1 MKNHRFLKSFVAAAI
16 AIVVTF
22 ASVVPSYAVGGAVAS
37 ALLESIAS
45 ELIRKCLTPDGVDS
59 DEASYEQNIQY
70 LNTIWLTSL
79 DQRREVDY
87 STLSSVYAQLLM
99 QGVPCEIQSSRGAAQ
114 GYYIRGTGNMPVYNG
129 NGRYDIKGKYF
140 SDGNGSI
147 FYAQLPDNGKEPGS
161 STVPS
166 TNAPTTTPSTTEAG
180 NGANGTYI
188 PTHSAASNDT
198 GLLRQIAQYTHEIW
212 FWADLINDNLRDVR
226 RYLFMVYSNVGRFV
240 DGMNNIT
247 KGIYRQIDLLSGYL
261 PRLDDIYNRL
271 FQIQSAAWASVD
283 VENRLLYSLED
294 LASNISGVIVDGAVK
309 VTSSPDPAV
318 AEAITGIQNTL
329 TSVISNGKVLVDN
342 SDVVSAIQSIPAFD
356 DTELLDRVGTIVEQI
371 DTLSRKIDLNYFPN
385 MYGKVTSIA
394 DTLGNTN
401 KHLITANRKTTEI
414 IDMLTAAVDVDT
426 GKLLVADT
434 GMISAVTTIS
444 NQITEQFGE
453 YDSTYSFPNFS
464 SSGQSVVNNKIVSG
478 VLPSA
483 FTSINPGT
491 RKLLYSPSGTLTLLK
506 SSLYAG
512 GGTCSHVTGSPYFD
526 STYGV
531 GYCLQFEF
539 RFSSSQSTN
548 RYETVQFPQVSFTDY
563 SGKSLTLSAHSGSVL
578 VRSYSR
584 YAYVYRYYFPR
595 WDASGN
601 WLGWSGQNDTFQWT
615 SSTYEPSKRVYLT
628 PPESGTYYIYGTSDT
643 AIPVVYASR
652 FTGFLQSQADR
663 VVNAVGS
670 IPAPTDYTSQLT
682 AVTGRM
688 DDILAQ
694 LQSTSGSATCEHTY
708 SQHMEQEATCILP
721 GLMISTCSK
730 CGDSSSEIVDPL
742 GHDWQCT
749 SHVDAVTDPDTGEE
763 TSSAYDIY
771 TCSRCGDT
779 YEDHTG
785 TGAPDEDYSN
795 TTISQLVVKVFSKLG
810 TFAGKLLGSVVHLFD
825 KAVNAVDD
833 LASKF
838 NDYVEQIK
846 GFGENYPIW
855 LSGFWSIIPAELQV
869 ALTFAVICMA
879 LGVVGK
885 KLFFS

>member
-1 MKNHRFLKSFVAAAI
+1 MKKIVAVLLVAI
-16 AIVVTF
+16 SLLFSINF
-22 ASVVPSYAVGGAVAS
+22 AFADSVPLSSTQWVLPSNGFGGGSRANPVDTVLPYSDMAS
-37 ALLESIAS
+37 L
-45 ELIRKCLTPDGVDS
+45 
-59 DEASYEQNIQY
+59 
-70 LNTIWLTSL
+70 
-79 DQRREVDY
+79 
-87 STLSSVYAQLLM
+87 LSSVNSGLK
-99 QGVPCEIQSSRGAAQ
+99 SGAYS
-114 GYYIRGTGNMPVYNG
+114 GFTGKARISYTGSFYFITLVSDGDTYWLCNG
-129 NGRYDIKGKYF
+129 SGGRYRT
-140 SDGNGSI
+140 
-147 FYAQLPDNGKEPGS
+147 EPENITTD
-161 STVPS
+161 STTTTPS

-283 VENRLLYSLED
+283 VENRLLYSLEG

-342 SDVVSAIQSIPAFD
+342 SDVVSAIQSIPAYD
-356 DTELLDRVGTIVEQI
+356 D
-371 DTLSRKIDLNYFPN
+371 S
-385 MYGKVTSIA
+385 A
-394 DTLGNTN
+394 
-401 KHLITANRKTTEI
+401 
-414 IDMLTAAVDVDT
+414 
-426 GKLLVADT
+426 LV
-434 GMISAVTTIS
+434 SAVTTIS

-453 YDSTYSFPNFS
+453 YESTYSFPSFYSQSTSSNKTISGVS
-464 SSGQSVVNNKIVSG
+464 SS
-478 VLPSA
+478 A
-483 FTSINPGT
+483 FSSINPGS
-491 RKLLYSPSGTLTLLK
+491 RKLLYSPSSALTLSKDLVY
-506 SSLYAG
+506 SG
-512 GGTCSHVTGSPYFD
+512 GGICQAVYCSPYI
-526 STYGV
+526 SQTYGL
-531 GYCLQFEF
+531 GYQLNFTF
-539 RFSSSQSTN
+539 RFSYTQNTSRS
-548 RYETVQFPQVSFTDY
+548 ETVQFPKFSFTDY
-563 SGKSLTLSAHSGSVL
+563 SGRTLTKNAYTGSVR
-578 VRSYSR
+578 VPPRSN
-584 YAYVYRYYFPR
+584 YAYASSYYFPR

-601 WLGWSGQNDTFQWT
+601 WLGWSGLNDTFQWT
-615 SSTYEPSKRVYLT
+615 SSDYEPSKRVYLT
-628 PPESGTYYIYGTSDT
+628 PPESGTYYIYGTSDA

-652 FTGFLQSQADR
+652 FTGFLQSQTDR

-670 IPAPTDYTSQLT
+670 IPAPTDYTTQLT

-694 LQSTSGSATCEHTY
+694 LQSTSGSATCDHTY

-855 LSGFWSIIPAELQV
+855 LSGFWGIIPAELQV

>member
-1 MKNHRFLKSFVAAAI
+1 MKKIVAVLLVAISLLFSINFAFADSVPLSSTQWVLPSNGFGGGSRANPVDTVLPYSDMASLLNSVNSGLKSGAYSGFTGKARI
-16 AIVVTF
+16 
-22 ASVVPSYAVGGAVAS
+22 SYTGSFYFITLVS
-37 ALLESIAS
+37 
-45 ELIRKCLTPDGVDS
+45 DGDT
-59 DEASYEQNIQY
+59 Y
-70 LNTIWLTSL
+70 WL
-79 DQRREVDY
+79 
-87 STLSSVYAQLLM
+87 
-99 QGVPCEIQSSRGAAQ
+99 C
-114 GYYIRGTGNMPVYNG
+114 NG
-129 NGRYDIKGKYF
+129 SCGRYRT
-140 SDGNGSI
+140 
-147 FYAQLPDNGKEPGS
+147 EPENITTD
-161 STVPS
+161 STTTTPS

-283 VENRLLYSLED
+283 VENRLLYSLEG

-342 SDVVSAIQSIPAFD
+342 SDVVSAIQSIPAYD
-356 DTELLDRVGTIVEQI
+356 DS
-371 DTLSRKIDLNYFPN
+371 TL
-385 MYGKVTSIA
+385 V
-394 DTLGNTN
+394 
-401 KHLITANRKTTEI
+401 
-414 IDMLTAAVDVDT
+414 
-426 GKLLVADT
+426 
-434 GMISAVTTIS
+434 SAVTTIS
-444 NQITEQFGE
+444 NQITAQFGE
-453 YDSTYSFPNFS
+453 YDSAYAFPNFY
-464 SSGQSVVNNKIVSG
+464 GQSTSNNKTISG

-483 FTSINPGT
+483 FSSINPGS
-491 RKLLYSPSGTLTLLK
+491 RKLLYSPSSTLTLSKEL
-506 SSLYAG
+506 LY
-512 GGTCSHVTGSPYFD
+512 TGSGTRQSVFCVPYTD
-526 STYGV
+526 LTYGL
-531 GYCLQFEF
+531 GYRLDYKFWFPSTQT
-539 RFSSSQSTN
+539 SS
-548 RYETVQFPQVSFTDY
+548 RVETVQYPKVSFTDY
-563 SGKSLTLSAHSGSVL
+563 SGRTLTKNAYTGG
-578 VRSYSR
+578 VRVPPRSN
-584 YAYVYRYYFPR
+584 YAYASSYYFPR

-652 FTGFLQSQADR
+652 FTGFLQSQTDR

-670 IPAPTDYTSQLT
+670 IPAPTDYTTQLT

-855 LSGFWSIIPAELQV
+855 LSGFWGIIPAELQV

>member
-1 MKNHRFLKSFVAAAI
+1 MLHTIFSKLDKRLFRPLCVA
-16 AIVVTF
+16 V
-22 ASVVPSYAVGGAVAS
+22 ASVVLAFSCIVPAQAVDPV
-37 ALLESIAS
+37 SIA
-45 ELIRKCLTPDGVDS
+45 
-59 DEASYEQNIQY
+59 
-70 LNTIWLTSL
+70 
-79 DQRREVDY
+79 
-87 STLSSVYAQLLM
+87 
-99 QGVPCEIQSSRGAAQ
+99 
-114 GYYIRGTGNMPVYNG
+114 
-129 NGRYDIKGKYF
+129 
-140 SDGNGSI
+140 
-147 FYAQLPDNGKEPGS
+147 
-161 STVPS
+161 
-166 TNAPTTTPSTTEAG
+166 
-180 NGANGTYI
+180 
-188 PTHSAASNDT
+188 
-198 GLLRQIAQYTHEIW
+198 GLA
-212 FWADLINDNLRDVR
+212 
-226 RYLFMVYSNVGRFV
+226 
-240 DGMNNIT
+240 
-247 KGIYRQIDLLSGYL
+247 
-261 PRLDDIYNRL
+261 
-271 FQIQSAAWASVD
+271 
-283 VENRLLYSLED
+283 
-294 LASNISGVIVDGAVK
+294 ISGVSLAKDVIQTYLDDSASNAEKQAALQGYKDHWISKDDISDKCFLTYDALCQIVIDLNNAGQPAKISSVTLGSNNVEYYVVKACGPFGYTSVQSQFGFGATSIWNNYGLFYSTSNRVLFCAQVNTDLSLDNCLTQLRLIQTNV
-309 VTSSPDPAV
+309 VTIKNNLVNTIGSNLESLLTTCNTISTKLD
-318 AEAITGIQNTL
+318 TL

-356 DTELLDRVGTIVEQI
+356 DTDI
-371 DTLSRKIDLNYFPN
+371 
-385 MYGKVTSIA
+385 
-394 DTLGNTN
+394 
-401 KHLITANRKTTEI
+401 ITVINNIPTY
-414 IDMLTAAVDVDT
+414 DDSNL
-426 GKLLVADT
+426 
-434 GMISAVTTIS
+434 ISAVTTIS

-464 SSGQSVVNNKIVSG
+464 SSGQSAANNKTVSG

-491 RKLLYSPSGTLTLLK
+491 RQLLYSPSGTLILPK
-506 SSLYAG
+506 RVLYNG
-512 GGTCSHVTGSPYFD
+512 GGDCKNVYCTPYIHQ
-526 STYGV
+526 TYGL
-531 GYCLQFEF
+531 GYRLEFLF
-539 RFSSSQSTN
+539 RFSRIQNTP
-548 RYETVQFPQVSFTDY
+548 RTETVQFPQVSFTDY
-563 SGKSLTLSAHSGSVL
+563 SGETLTLSGHSGT
-578 VRSYSR
+578 VRVSPHRDVVSSYL
-584 YAYVYRYYFPR
+584 YYFPR

-601 WLGWSGQNDTFQWT
+601 WLGWSGQNDTFQF
-615 SSTYEPSKRVYLT
+615 SSSSYEPSKRVYLT

-652 FTGFLQSQADR
+652 FTGFLQSQTDR

-855 LSGFWSIIPAELQV
+855 LSGFWGIIPAELQV

>member
-1 MKNHRFLKSFVAAAI
+1 MKKIVAVLLVAI
-16 AIVVTF
+16 SLLFSINF
-22 ASVVPSYAVGGAVAS
+22 AFADSVPLSSTQWVLPSNGFGGGSRANPVDTVLPYSDMAS
-37 ALLESIAS
+37 L
-45 ELIRKCLTPDGVDS
+45 
-59 DEASYEQNIQY
+59 
-70 LNTIWLTSL
+70 
-79 DQRREVDY
+79 
-87 STLSSVYAQLLM
+87 LSSVNSGLK
-99 QGVPCEIQSSRGAAQ
+99 SGAYS
-114 GYYIRGTGNMPVYNG
+114 GFTGKARISYTGSFYFITLVSDGDTYWLCNG
-129 NGRYDIKGKYF
+129 SGGRYRT
-140 SDGNGSI
+140 
-147 FYAQLPDNGKEPGS
+147 EPENITTD
-161 STVPS
+161 STTTTPS

-283 VENRLLYSLED
+283 VENRLLYSLEG

-356 DTELLDRVGTIVEQI
+356 D
-371 DTLSRKIDLNYFPN
+371 
-385 MYGKVTSIA
+385 A
-394 DTLGNTN
+394 DI
-401 KHLITANRKTTEI
+401 ITAI
-414 IDMLTAAVDVDT
+414 QSIPAYDDSA
-426 GKLLVADT
+426 LV
-434 GMISAVTTIS
+434 SAVTTIS
-444 NQITEQFGE
+444 DQITEQFGE
-453 YDSTYSFPNFS
+453 YESTYSFPSFYSQSTS
-464 SSGQSVVNNKIVSG
+464 SNKTISG

-483 FTSINPGT
+483 FSSINPGS
-491 RKLLYSPSGTLTLLK
+491 RKLLYSPSSTLTLSKKL
-506 SSLYAG
+506 LYTAS
-512 GGTCSHVTGSPYFD
+512 GTCQSVSCIPCTD
-526 STYGV
+526 LTYGL
-531 GYCLQFEF
+531 GYQLEYRFW
-539 RFSSSQSTN
+539 FSSTQTSS
-548 RYETVQFPQVSFTDY
+548 RVETVQYPKVSFTDY
-563 SGKSLTLSAHSGSVL
+563 SGKTLTKNTYTGSVR
-578 VRSYSR
+578 VPPRSH
-584 YAYVYRYYFPR
+584 YAYASSYYFPR

-628 PPESGTYYIYGTSDT
+628 PPESGTYYIYGTSDA

-652 FTGFLQSQADR
+652 FTGFLQSQTDR

-749 SHVDAVTDPDTGEE
+749 SHVEAVTDPDTGEE

-846 GFGENYPIW
+846 GFGENYPLW
-855 LSGFWSIIPAELQV
+855 LSGFWGIIPAELQV

>member
-1 MKNHRFLKSFVAAAI
+1 MNYTLQKVNCKVLFGVAISLAAAFI
-16 AIVVTF
+16 FSVQAYAYEMVLIPNFVLDNNYVYVAKGVSPRT
-22 ASVVPSYAVGGAVAS
+22 AS
-37 ALLESIAS
+37 
-45 ELIRKCLTPDGVDS
+45 
-59 DEASYEQNIQY
+59 
-70 LNTIWLTSL
+70 
-79 DQRREVDY
+79 
-87 STLSSVYAQLLM
+87 LSSVSISYDSLADLVYYCNEHGLSTSLVYNSAVDAYVGWVNDSAINITGFSYTTLNGLLGNNAGKVYVAQD
-99 QGVPCEIQSSRGAAQ
+99 SNSA
-114 GYYIRGTGNMPVYNG
+114 GTGDINSPSHWMSFPSISPVISPVSYDALCRIVLDLNAVQQPAEITTYSYG
-129 NGRYDIKGKYF
+129 NTTYYVVISDGGRSAGKYYCSLDGRIYAIPADKADISLTIQVWCYQIKNKLVGL
-140 SDGNGSI
+140 SD
-147 FYAQLPDNGKEPGS
+147 Y
-161 STVPS
+161 
-166 TNAPTTTPSTTEAG
+166 
-180 NGANGTYI
+180 
-188 PTHSAASNDT
+188 
-198 GLLRQIAQYTHEIW
+198 
-212 FWADLINDNLRDVR
+212 
-226 RYLFMVYSNVGRFV
+226 
-240 DGMNNIT
+240 
-247 KGIYRQIDLLSGYL
+247 
-261 PRLDDIYNRL
+261 
-271 FQIQSAAWASVD
+271 
-283 VENRLLYSLED
+283 
-294 LASNISGVIVDGAVK
+294 
-309 VTSSPDPAV
+309 
-318 AEAITGIQNTL
+318 IQNTLDSKLDTL

-356 DTELLDRVGTIVEQI
+356 DS
-371 DTLSRKIDLNYFPN
+371 TL
-385 MYGKVTSIA
+385 V
-394 DTLGNTN
+394 
-401 KHLITANRKTTEI
+401 
-414 IDMLTAAVDVDT
+414 
-426 GKLLVADT
+426 
-434 GMISAVTTIS
+434 SAVTTIS

-453 YDSTYSFPNFS
+453 YESTYSFPSFYSQSTSSNKTISGVS
-464 SSGQSVVNNKIVSG
+464 SS
-478 VLPSA
+478 A
-483 FTSINPGT
+483 FSSINPGS
-491 RKLLYSPSGTLTLLK
+491 RKLLYSPSSALTLSKDLVY
-506 SSLYAG
+506 SG
-512 GGTCSHVTGSPYFD
+512 GGICQAVYCSPYI
-526 STYGV
+526 SQTYGL
-531 GYCLQFEF
+531 GYQLNFTF
-539 RFSSSQSTN
+539 RFSYTQNTSRS
-548 RYETVQFPQVSFTDY
+548 ETVQFPKFSFTDF
-563 SGKSLTLSAHSGSVL
+563 SGKTLTKNPYTGSVR
-578 VRSYSR
+578 VPPRSN
-584 YAYVYRYYFPR
+584 YAYASSYYFPR

-628 PPESGTYYIYGTSDT
+628 PPESGTYYIYGTSDA

-652 FTGFLQSQADR
+652 FTGFLQSQTDR

-682 AVTGRM
+682 AVIGRM

-749 SHVDAVTDPDTGEE
+749 SHVDAVTDQDTGEE

-855 LSGFWSIIPAELQV
+855 LSGFWGIIPAELQV

>member
-1 MKNHRFLKSFVAAAI
+1 MKKIVAVLLVAISLLFSINFAFADSVPLSSTQWVLPSNGFGGGSRANPVDTVLPYSDMASLLNSVNSGLKSGAYSGFTGKARI
-16 AIVVTF
+16 
-22 ASVVPSYAVGGAVAS
+22 SYTGSFYFITLVS
-37 ALLESIAS
+37 
-45 ELIRKCLTPDGVDS
+45 DGDT
-59 DEASYEQNIQY
+59 Y
-70 LNTIWLTSL
+70 WL
-79 DQRREVDY
+79 
-87 STLSSVYAQLLM
+87 
-99 QGVPCEIQSSRGAAQ
+99 C
-114 GYYIRGTGNMPVYNG
+114 NG
-129 NGRYDIKGKYF
+129 SGGRYRT
-140 SDGNGSI
+140 
-147 FYAQLPDNGKEPGS
+147 EPENITTD
-161 STVPS
+161 STTTTPS

-198 GLLRQIAQYTHEIW
+198 GLLKQIAQYTHEIW

-283 VENRLLYSLED
+283 VENRLLYSLEG

-342 SDVVSAIQSIPAFD
+342 SDVVSAIQSIPAYD
-356 DTELLDRVGTIVEQI
+356 DS
-371 DTLSRKIDLNYFPN
+371 TL
-385 MYGKVTSIA
+385 V
-394 DTLGNTN
+394 
-401 KHLITANRKTTEI
+401 
-414 IDMLTAAVDVDT
+414 
-426 GKLLVADT
+426 
-434 GMISAVTTIS
+434 SAVTTIS
-444 NQITEQFGE
+444 NQITAQFGE
-453 YDSTYSFPNFS
+453 YDSAYAFPNFY
-464 SSGQSVVNNKIVSG
+464 GQSTSNNKTISG

-483 FTSINPGT
+483 FSSINPGS
-491 RKLLYSPSGTLTLLK
+491 RKLLYSPSSTLTLSKEL
-506 SSLYAG
+506 LY
-512 GGTCSHVTGSPYFD
+512 TGSGTRQSVFCVPYTD
-526 STYGV
+526 LTYGL
-531 GYCLQFEF
+531 GYRLDYKFWFPSTQT
-539 RFSSSQSTN
+539 SS
-548 RYETVQFPQVSFTDY
+548 RVETVQYPKVSFTDY
-563 SGKSLTLSAHSGSVL
+563 SGRTLTKNAYTGSVR
-578 VRSYSR
+578 VPPRSN
-584 YAYVYRYYFPR
+584 YAYASSYYFPR

-601 WLGWSGQNDTFQWT
+601 WLGWSGLNDTFQWT

-628 PPESGTYYIYGTSDT
+628 PPESGTYYVYGTSDT

-652 FTGFLQSQADR
+652 FTGFLQSQTDR

-670 IPAPTDYTSQLT
+670 IPAPTDYTTQLT

-855 LSGFWSIIPAELQV
+855 LSGFWGIIPAELQV

>member
-1 MKNHRFLKSFVAAAI
+1 MKK
-16 AIVVTF
+16 IVGFCMLIVSVLLSVSCTF
-22 ASVVPSYAVGGAVAS
+22 AASGFGGGSRGDGWGSGGFSTGSTSTEVSYDALSSLALELNDRLASGEFGDVLKEVSCNIGVYSTVSGRDKYAIFYHYQASNYWYRNASGGLVYAYKDIDRISDLLGGNNGGIAYFLNRMEYVLTGSLLTAVNSINTATNS
-37 ALLESIAS
+37 LLTT
-45 ELIRKCLTPDGVDS
+45 C
-59 DEASYEQNIQY
+59 
-70 LNTIWLTSL
+70 NTISTKL
-79 DQRREVDY
+79 D
-87 STLSSVYAQLLM
+87 
-99 QGVPCEIQSSRGAAQ
+99 
-114 GYYIRGTGNMPVYNG
+114 
-129 NGRYDIKGKYF
+129 
-140 SDGNGSI
+140 
-147 FYAQLPDNGKEPGS
+147 
-161 STVPS
+161 
-166 TNAPTTTPSTTEAG
+166 
-180 NGANGTYI
+180 
-188 PTHSAASNDT
+188 
-198 GLLRQIAQYTHEIW
+198 
-212 FWADLINDNLRDVR
+212 
-226 RYLFMVYSNVGRFV
+226 
-240 DGMNNIT
+240 
-247 KGIYRQIDLLSGYL
+247 
-261 PRLDDIYNRL
+261 
-271 FQIQSAAWASVD
+271 
-283 VENRLLYSLED
+283 
-294 LASNISGVIVDGAVK
+294 
-309 VTSSPDPAV
+309 
-318 AEAITGIQNTL
+318 TL

-342 SDVVSAIQSIPAFD
+342 SDVVSAVQSIPAFD
-356 DTELLDRVGTIVEQI
+356 DTDI
-371 DTLSRKIDLNYFPN
+371 
-385 MYGKVTSIA
+385 
-394 DTLGNTN
+394 
-401 KHLITANRKTTEI
+401 ITAI
-414 IDMLTAAVDVDT
+414 QSIPAYDDSA
-426 GKLLVADT
+426 LV
-434 GMISAVTTIS
+434 SAVTTIS

-453 YDSTYSFPNFS
+453 YESTYSFPSFYSQSTSSNKTISGVS
-464 SSGQSVVNNKIVSG
+464 SS
-478 VLPSA
+478 A
-483 FTSINPGT
+483 FSSINPGS
-491 RKLLYSPSGTLTLLK
+491 RKLLYSPSSALTLSKDLVY
-506 SSLYAG
+506 SG
-512 GGTCSHVTGSPYFD
+512 GGICQAVYCSPYI
-526 STYGV
+526 SQTYGL
-531 GYCLQFEF
+531 GYQLNFTF
-539 RFSSSQSTN
+539 RFSYTQNTSRS
-548 RYETVQFPQVSFTDY
+548 ETVQFPKFSFTDF
-563 SGKSLTLSAHSGSVL
+563 SGKTLTKNPYTGSVR
-578 VRSYSR
+578 VPPRSN
-584 YAYVYRYYFPR
+584 YAYASSYYFPR

-652 FTGFLQSQADR
+652 FTGFLQSQTDR

-682 AVTGRM
+682 AVTSRM

-749 SHVDAVTDPDTGEE
+749 SHVDAVTDPDSGKE

-825 KAVNAVDD
+825 KAVTAVDN

-838 NDYVEQIK
+838 NNYVEQIK

-855 LSGFWSIIPAELQV
+855 LSGFWGIIPAELQV

>member
-1 MKNHRFLKSFVAAAI
+1 MLHTFFCKLDKRLFRPLGVAI
-16 AIVVTF
+16 ASMALVFSCIVP
-22 ASVVPSYAVGGAVAS
+22 AQAVDPV
-37 ALLESIAS
+37 SIA
-45 ELIRKCLTPDGVDS
+45 
-59 DEASYEQNIQY
+59 
-70 LNTIWLTSL
+70 
-79 DQRREVDY
+79 
-87 STLSSVYAQLLM
+87 
-99 QGVPCEIQSSRGAAQ
+99 
-114 GYYIRGTGNMPVYNG
+114 
-129 NGRYDIKGKYF
+129 
-140 SDGNGSI
+140 
-147 FYAQLPDNGKEPGS
+147 
-161 STVPS
+161 
-166 TNAPTTTPSTTEAG
+166 
-180 NGANGTYI
+180 
-188 PTHSAASNDT
+188 
-198 GLLRQIAQYTHEIW
+198 GLA
-212 FWADLINDNLRDVR
+212 
-226 RYLFMVYSNVGRFV
+226 
-240 DGMNNIT
+240 
-247 KGIYRQIDLLSGYL
+247 
-261 PRLDDIYNRL
+261 
-271 FQIQSAAWASVD
+271 
-283 VENRLLYSLED
+283 
-294 LASNISGVIVDGAVK
+294 ISGVSLAKDVIQTYLDGSASEAEKEAALQGYKDHWVSKDDISDKCFLTYDALCQIVIDLNNAGQPAKISSVTLGSNNVQYYVVKACGPFGYTSVQSEFGFGATSIWNNYGLFYSTSNRVLFCAQVNTDLSLDSCLTQLRLIQTNV
-309 VTSSPDPAV
+309 VTIKNNLVNTIGSNLESLLTTCNTISTKLD
-318 AEAITGIQNTL
+318 TL

-342 SDVVSAIQSIPAFD
+342 SDVVSAVQSIPAFD
-356 DTELLDRVGTIVEQI
+356 DTDI
-371 DTLSRKIDLNYFPN
+371 
-385 MYGKVTSIA
+385 
-394 DTLGNTN
+394 
-401 KHLITANRKTTEI
+401 ITAI
-414 IDMLTAAVDVDT
+414 QSIPAYDDSA
-426 GKLLVADT
+426 LV
-434 GMISAVTTIS
+434 SAVTTIS

-453 YDSTYSFPNFS
+453 YESTYSFPSFYSQSTSSNKTISGVS
-464 SSGQSVVNNKIVSG
+464 SS
-478 VLPSA
+478 A
-483 FTSINPGT
+483 FSSINPGS
-491 RKLLYSPSGTLTLLK
+491 RKLLYSPSSALTLSKDLVY
-506 SSLYAG
+506 SG
-512 GGTCSHVTGSPYFD
+512 GGICQAVYCSPYI
-526 STYGV
+526 SQTYGL
-531 GYCLQFEF
+531 GYQLNFTF
-539 RFSSSQSTN
+539 RFSYTQNTSRS
-548 RYETVQFPQVSFTDY
+548 ETVQFPKFSFTDF
-563 SGKSLTLSAHSGSVL
+563 SGKTLTKNPYTGSVR
-578 VRSYSR
+578 VPPRSN
-584 YAYVYRYYFPR
+584 YAYASSYYFPR

-652 FTGFLQSQADR
+652 FTGFLQSQTDR

-682 AVTGRM
+682 AVVGRM

-810 TFAGKLLGSVVHLFD
+810 TFAGKLLGSVVRLFD

-855 LSGFWSIIPAELQV
+855 LSGFWGIIPAELQV
-869 ALTFAVICMA
+869 ALTFAVSCMA